1 MQTSVEYARG
11 IRLQVAKSCEM
22 LARSCSVSARHSP
35 LLAGKGNLCTPQ
47 TTCFPMNSQLKPV
60 ESDSLFEQGREE
72 LTALVEQYART
83 VGTTRTDWTA
93 LSFFRADSPSDLTCA
108 LYEPCLG
115 VLLQGNKHILMGDER
130 FEQEN
135 GHYLISSIDVPVS
148 AQVIRASAKEP
159 CLCLTLRLDAV
170 RIGEWFSEVKLPKP
184 TAATAR
190 GIALSVLNNELL
202 DPLLRLVR
210 LLDSPRDLPL
220 LAPLIER
227 EIIYRLLTGEQGGRL
242 AQIAAAG
249 SQGQQIARAIQWL
262 KQHYNR
268 PLRIGDLASMVNMSA
283 SSLHH
288 HFREITAMSPLQ
300 YQKLL
305 RLHEARRL
313 LLTEGCDVATAA
325 HRVGYESPSQFSR
338 EYSRQHGAPPLRDVT
353 RLRQAADQ
361 CNAVDAP

>member
-1 MQTSVEYARG
+1 
-11 IRLQVAKSCEM
+11 
-22 LARSCSVSARHSP
+22 
-35 LLAGKGNLCTPQ
+35 
-47 TTCFPMNSQLKPV
+47 MNSQLKPV
-60 ESDSLFEQGREE
+60 DSFSRLEQDREE
-72 LTALVEQYART
+72 LASIVERYAQAEGVTTT
-83 VGTTRTDWTA
+83 VWPA
-93 LSFFRADSPSDLTCA
+93 LSFFRADSPSDRSCA

-115 VLLQGNKHILMGDER
+115 LLLQGNKHILLGEER

-148 AQVIRASAKEP
+148 AQVMRASRQKP
-159 CLCLTLRLDAV
+159 CLCLTLRLDPV
-170 RIGEWFSEVKLPKP
+170 RIGEWLSEVKLPKP
-184 TAATAR
+184 ATATAR
-190 GIALSVLNNELL
+190 GLALSPVSAEVL
-202 DPLLRLVR
+202 DPLLRLAR
-210 LLDSPRDLPL
+210 LLDSPRDLSL

-227 EIIYRLLTGEQGGRL
+227 ELIYRLLTGEQGARL

-262 KQHYNR
+262 KQHYNK
-268 PLRIGDLASMVNMSA
+268 PLRIGDLANMVNMSA

-338 EYSRQHGAPPLRDVT
+338 EYSRQHGAPPLRDVN
-353 RLRQAADQ
+353 RLR
-361 CNAVDAP
+361 AVRA

>member
-1 MQTSVEYARG
+1 
-11 IRLQVAKSCEM
+11 
-22 LARSCSVSARHSP
+22 
-35 LLAGKGNLCTPQ
+35 
-47 TTCFPMNSQLKPV
+47 MNSQLKPI
-60 ESDSLFEQGREE
+60 ESFSRLEQDREE
-72 LTALVEQYART
+72 LTALVERYARAEGFT
-83 VGTTRTDWTA
+83 QTAWPA
-93 LSFFRADSPSDLTCA
+93 LSFFRADTPSDRSCA

-115 VLLQGNKHILMGDER
+115 LLLQGTKHILLGDER

-135 GHYLISSIDVPVS
+135 GHYLISSIDIPVS
-148 AQVIRASAKEP
+148 AQVMRASRQEP
-159 CLCLTLRLDAV
+159 CLCLTLRLDPV
-170 RIGEWFSEVKLPKP
+170 RIGEWLSEVKLPKAA
-184 TAATAR
+184 TATAR
-190 GIALSVLNNELL
+190 GLALEPVSSGIL
-202 DPLLRLVR
+202 DPLLRLAR

-227 EIIYRLLTGEQGGRL
+227 ELIYRLLTGAQGARL

-262 KQHYNR
+262 RQHFNK
-268 PLRIGDLASMVNMSA
+268 PLRIGDLANMVNMSA

-338 EYSRQHGAPPLRDVT
+338 EYSRQHGAPPLRDVN
-353 RLRQAADQ
+353 RLRQVAGQASEAAG
-361 CNAVDAP
+361 VH